1 MSRAGHKVKARQY
14 IEVVANFLSWVY
26 VLERLF
32 KLAAVVHFFG
42 KQRPRDPEVW
52 PSVTLLQP
60 ITRGASDLRGA
71 LDARARLD
79 YPGEIQHL
87 LVCDAADGE
96 SQAVCEEWIERNP
109 GLNARI
115 VSVEPAQAQSRAS
128 VASKIAKL
136 QAGIALAVG
145 EVVCCVDDDIIL
157 RPEALRVMLPY
168 LYEPG
173 AGAVFGLACY
183 TEWSNLPSSLMS
195 AFVNA
200 NALLTYVPGTYLT
213 EPFTITGHI
222 FALRR
227 ETLDEVGA
235 FAGLENNAGDDHVLA
250 RKIRSMGLRA
260 VQTPMI
266 YDVENHLTGMADYAA
281 QMKRWFVFPRQ
292 MMLPMLTFREKTVMF
307 GLSAGNLIPGVLLL
321 LTLLTRRR
329 APLKALG
336 RSMVAFSAV
345 YSLCEIV
352 YLKRT
357 TPLWRWPVVA
367 LAALVAPAQIVVA
380 LFSSNEVEWRGRR
393 IRIDV
398 GGDFTD
404 VTSESR

>member
-1 MSRAGHKVKARQY
+1 MSRAGHRVKARQY
-14 IEVVANFLSWVY
+14 LEVAANFLSWVY
-26 VLERLF
+26 VLERAA
-32 KLAAVVHFFG
+32 KMAAVVHFFG
-42 KQRPRDPEVW
+42 KQRPHEPDAW
-52 PSVTLLQP
+52 PGVTLLQP
-60 ITRGASDLRGA
+60 ITRGASDLRAA

-79 YPGEIQHL
+79 YAEEIQHL
-87 LVCDAADGE
+87 LVCDAADGV
-96 SQAVCEEWIERNP
+96 SQAACEEWIERNP
-109 GLNARI
+109 GLKASI
-115 VSVEPAQAQSRAS
+115 VSVEAAGAQIGAPI
-128 VASKIAKL
+128 ASKIAKM

-157 RPEALRVMLPY
+157 RPKALRVMLPY

-183 TEWSNLPSSLMS
+183 TDWGNLPSSLMS

-200 NALLTYVPGTYLT
+200 NALLTYVPGTYPA

-250 RKIRSMGLRA
+250 RKIRDMGMRA

-266 YDVENHLTGMADYAA
+266 YDVENHLNGMADYAA

-292 MMLPMLTFREKTVMF
+292 MLLPMLTLREKAVTF
-307 GLSAGNLIPGVLLL
+307 GLSTGNVIPGLLL
-321 LTLLTRRR
+321 LLSLLTRRR

-336 RSMVAFSAV
+336 RSMAAFSVV
-345 YSLCEIV
+345 YLLCEIV

-367 LAALVAPAQIVVA
+367 LAALVAPAQIVAA

-393 IRIDV
+393 IRIEV

-404 VTSESR
+404 VRSESR